1 MMITISMTEQ
11 ITGTI
16 MIMKRMIM
24 KMILVIKTILTMIM
38 TRIIGDND
46 DSKSTTMH
54 GGTIGLWGIN

>member
-1 MMITISMTEQ
+1 MITISMTEQ

-46 DSKSTTMH
+46 DNKSTTMH
-54 GGTIGLWGIN
+54 GGTIGLWGIK